1 MVTIYNYKNSDLIF
15 TLNENTTIPNANY
28 ILNLFSNQNHDN
40 NLFWLTGDTSPNIN
54 RWNEY
59 QWTSGTTSSLIA
71 GTYDYFVYQTSGST
85 LSLSGMTT
93 EDIVESG
100 LATVIGT
107 NPIQTTYNNPVQE
120 YTFE

>member
-1 MVTIYNYKNSDLIF
+1 MVTIYNYQNSDLIF
-15 TLNENTTIPNANY
+15 TLNENTTILNANY

-59 QWTSGTTSSLIA
+59 QWTSGTTNSLIA

-107 NPIQTTYNNPVQE
+107 NPTQTTYNNPVQE

>member
-1 MVTIYNYKNSDLIF
+1 MVTIYNYQNSDLIF

-59 QWTSGTTSSLIA
+59 QWTSAISNGLIA

-107 NPIQTTYNNPVQE
+107 NPTQTTYNNPVQE

>member
-1 MVTIYNYKNSDLIF
+1 
-15 TLNENTTIPNANY
+15 
-28 ILNLFSNQNHDN
+28 
-40 NLFWLTGDTSPNIN
+40 LFWLTGDTSPNIN

-59 QWTSGTTSSLIA
+59 QWTSGTTSGLIA

-107 NPIQTTYNNPVQE
+107 NPTQTTYNNPVEE